1 MSNIKNRFTNC
12 FVAFVDLLGF
22 EQKVLRN
29 TSSEE
34 VLSILID
41 SLKICSSFPSGGKKV
56 SNDGVSNRRISIQSR
71 FFSDSVAFFMKD
83 SANDLSHLFLILRYL
98 QDRLWEKNICMRG
111 AITLGEMYWPK
122 STEKGITIGNGLI
135 DAYRMESDIAI
146 YPRVII
152 SDQLYEYI
160 VRENAPSNPFAD
172 DGLLRGYL
180 LRDEAGIYYIDFLS
194 KHVKR
199 YCGEKLISSKGGFS
213 IEWKES
219 EPTNYDNIIDS
230 IRHMISVEMVGAK
243 NKVKV
248 KYEWLRLYVEN
259 SMSNNE

>member
-1 MSNIKNRFTNC
+1 MSNIRSRFASC

-29 TSSEE
+29 TSNEE

-56 SNDGVSNRRISIQSR
+56 SNDGVSNRKISVQSR

-83 SANDLSHLFLILRYL
+83 SVNDLSHLFLILRYL

-135 DAYRMESDIAI
+135 EAYKLEHDIAI

-152 SDQLYEYI
+152 SDELYEYI
-160 VRENAPSNPFAD
+160 KQKRIISGPFANTD
-172 DGLLRGYL
+172 LLIDYI
-180 LRDEAGIYYIDFLS
+180 LRDEAGIYYIDFLNR
-194 KHVKR
+194 HVVR
-199 YCGEKLISSKGGFS
+199 RRGETLNASNGGFS
-213 IEWKES
+213 IEWNES
-219 EPTNYDNIIDS
+219 ENTTYDAIVNSIGNMIDCE
-230 IRHMISVEMVGAK
+230 IHGAN

-248 KYEWLRLYVEN
+248 KYEWLRSYVEN
-259 SMSNNE
+259 SMNNNE